1 MEAHLFEWL
10 NLSIRWLH
18 MIAGIAWIGAS
29 FYFVWL
35 NNHVEDHP
43 DNKSDVEG
51 SLWAIHGG
59 AFYYVEKF
67 KVAPPR
73 LPERLHWFKW
83 EAYTTWISGF
93 SLLVLLYFWK
103 ADLYLIDKQV
113 LDLEPWQAILIS
125 LGILAG
131 GWLVYDVI
139 CRSPLGRSNLIT
151 GVGLSVLTTIVIVLC
166 AHLFSGRGAF
176 MITASMLGTIMVANV
191 FFVII
196 PGQWE
201 LVRAAAENRSPD
213 PEPGRRAAQRSFHNS
228 YITLP
233 VLFAMI
239 SNHFPVTYQN
249 EHNYIIFIGIALAG
263 ALIRHWFILRHRGQ
277 QNSLIWVTVG
287 IIAAGLFFMTLPQS
301 RSAGA
306 AVSYKQEIAPLI
318 QKHCISCHSQS
329 PTDPAYKSPP
339 NGTAYDR
346 PEDVS
351 RMASK
356 ISIFA
361 VQSQAMPLANRTG
374 MTKEERELLGRWID
388 QGARID

>member
-10 NLSIRWLH
+10 NLSLRWLH

-43 DNKSDVEG
+43 ENKSDVEG

-83 EAYTTWISGF
+83 EAYTTWITGF

-103 ADLYLIDKQV
+103 ADLYLIDRQV
-113 LDLEPWQAILIS
+113 FDLLPWQAVTAS
-125 LGILAG
+125 LVILAA
-131 GWLVYDVI
+131 GWLFYDLL
-139 CRSPLGRSNLIT
+139 CRSPLGKSNLAT
-151 GVGLSVLTTIVIVLC
+151 GAGLSLLTALVIVVTTQI
-166 AHLFSGRGAF
+166 FSGRGAF

-201 LVRAAAENRSPD
+201 LVRAAQENRSPD

-249 EHNYIIFIGIALAG
+249 ECNYIIFIGIALSG
-263 ALIRHWFILRHRGQ
+263 ALIRHWFIQRHRGEDRFYLWILVA
-277 QNSLIWVTVG
+277 LIF
-287 IIAAGLFFMTLPQS
+287 AALFFLTLPES
-301 RSAGA
+301 KSGGA
-306 AVSYKQEIAPLI
+306 PVSYKLQIEPLI
-318 QKHCISCHSQS
+318 QKHCLSCHSHT
-329 PTDPAYKSPP
+329 PRDPAYKTAP

-346 PEDVS
+346 PEDVA
-351 RMASK
+351 RMAAK
-356 ISIFA
+356 IAIFA

-388 QGARID
+388 QGAALD